1 MQPTTV
7 EQVVL
12 DLIVILTA
20 GAISGAVC
28 RRFQISSLVGYLMI
42 GAICGSGGL
51 GFFTSESEVLA
62 HLAEIGALF
71 LLFSI
76 GMEIS
81 LDEVQE
87 FAFRLLV
94 GGPTQLLLVSI
105 PSALLIRALGL
116 DWPAAILL
124 GSAIALS
131 STVLVFRALKEG
143 GVQSTAAGVSSISVL
158 IFQDMAIVPL
168 MLMAPL
174 LAGASDKSSMDLLK
188 LGLYSL
194 MFLAIIPISGA
205 IVRRIGVP
213 VLQRLRSRELLVL
226 FALAVLGGMCYLAH
240 ELGLPAALGAFAA
253 GLILSGNRL
262 TQQVDALIL
271 PFRETFAAI
280 FFISLGGLLHFQEAM
295 QDPWLILIGLPVILA
310 LKTLGGAVALRAV
323 GVRWPVAFCFGL
335 GLAQVGELSFL
346 LLSEGMRLDLINAA
360 QYNQMLVLAIA
371 TLLLTPAMIS
381 YGIRAVGDHLAEVVR
396 HVKKLKRPP
405 SDVKEAVVIGVG
417 PIAKQVASRFEM
429 MGILVCF
436 VDMNAVNT
444 YPLEQ
449 MGFRTVTGDATKL
462 KTLQQAEV
470 DRAQLVLVSVPSD
483 EAAVAIVRTIRRLNK
498 KATIMARCR
507 YLETRARLLS
517 SGADLAI
524 DEESHVASALLSMV
538 DSLDLSPH

>member
-1 MQPTTV
+1 MQPTTI
-7 EQVVL
+7 EEVVL

-20 GAISGAVC
+20 GALSGAFC
-28 RRFQISSLVGYLMI
+28 RRFHISSLVGYLII
-42 GAICGSGGL
+42 GAICGTGGL
-51 GFFTSESEVLA
+51 GLFTSESEALA

-94 GGPTQLLLVSI
+94 GGPAQLILVSV
-105 PSALLIRALGL
+105 PAALLIRSLGFE
-116 DWPAAILL
+116 WPAAILL

-131 STVLVFRALKEG
+131 STVLVFRALKEA
-143 GVQSTAAGVSSISVL
+143 GVQNSVAGVSSISVL

-168 MLMAPL
+168 MLMVPL
-174 LAGASDKSSMDLLK
+174 LAGTSDKSWLDLAK

-194 MFLAIIPISGA
+194 IFLAIIPISGA
-205 IVRRIGVP
+205 IVQRIGVP

-226 FALAVLGGMCYLAH
+226 FALTVLGGMCYLAH

-271 PFRETFAAI
+271 PFRETFAAV
-280 FFISLGGLLHFQEAM
+280 FFISLGGLLHFEEALR
-295 QDPWLILIGLPVILA
+295 DPSLILIGLPVILG
-310 LKTLGGAVALRAV
+310 LKTLGGAIALRCV

-335 GLAQVGELSFL
+335 GLSQVGELSFL
-346 LLSEGMRLDLINAA
+346 LLSEGMQLKLIDAD

-371 TLLLTPAMIS
+371 TLLLTPAMIK
-381 YGIRAVGDHLAEVVR
+381 YGIRAVGDHLSEVVR

-429 MGILVCF
+429 LGISVCF

-449 MGFRTVTGDATKL
+449 LGFRTVTGDATKL
-462 KTLQQAEV
+462 ITLQQAEV

-483 EAAVAIVRTIRRLNK
+483 DAAVAIVRSIRKLNK

-507 YLETRARLLS
+507 YLETRGRLNS